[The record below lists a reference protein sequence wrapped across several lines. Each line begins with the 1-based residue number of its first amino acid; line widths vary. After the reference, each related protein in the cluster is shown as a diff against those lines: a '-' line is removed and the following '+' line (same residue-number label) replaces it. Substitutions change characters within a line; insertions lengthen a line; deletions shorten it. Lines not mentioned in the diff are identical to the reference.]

1 VTYTH
6 VRFAYY
12 DTYTAVQYQLPIMK
26 AKKLTQDARTEIR
39 LRARYFVEVAQY
51 VAGNIAK
58 NPVPVPANSRI
69 LTIFVAPEFFLRSSD
84 GQKDGP
90 GHYHALH
97 VDAARALI
105 RDALAKDGGF
115 DDWLLVPGTAV
126 FSLFAQNSYST
137 YGQPH
142 PFWLIWDD
150 AHCVAR
156 VGGVIQDWHIIK
168 QNFSEYDQLELSL
181 NAFLH
186 NATPGGL
193 VYRQIMAL
201 NGVDIGLEICLDHLM
216 GALKN
221 TVLSSNPPSNVDVQL
236 LVSCGSGVDSK
247 FVATRSHGLVLA
259 CNGDAGF
266 PAGAANRVAIWP
278 SGHPAQNDVPT
289 LTPLGA
295 TILKLPDW
303 LQIRQDPTKP
313 DKVGYYPPVGLT
325 PPPPPPGGPPLPQ
338 PPPPP
343 SGPRPPLGPL
353 PPPPQT

>member
-12 DTYTAVQYQLPIMK
+12 DTYTAVQYQPAIIK
-26 AKKLTQDARTEIR
+26 AKQLVPDARTEIR
-39 LRARYFVEVAQY
+39 LRAQYFVEVAQY

-58 NPVPVPANSRI
+58 NPVPIPANSRV
-69 LTIFVAPEFFLRSSD
+69 LTIFAAPEFFLRCSD

-90 GHYHALH
+90 GHYHPSQ
-97 VDAARALI
+97 VDYARAVI
-105 RDALAKDGGF
+105 RDALAKDARF

-126 FSLFAQNSYST
+126 FSLFTTNSHYST
-137 YGQPH
+137 YGEPN

-150 AHCVAR
+150 AHCFAR
-156 VGGVIQDWHIIK
+156 AGRATQDWHVVK
-168 QNFSEYDQLELSL
+168 QNFSAYDQLELSL

-221 TVLSSNPPSNVDVQL
+221 TVLSSNPLSNVDVQL
-236 LVSCGSGVDSK
+236 LVSCGSGVESK
-247 FVATRSHGLVLA
+247 CVATRSHGLVLA
-259 CNGDAGF
+259 CNGDDGF
-266 PAGAANRVAIWP
+266 PAGQADRVGTWP
-278 SGHPAQNDVPT
+278 SGHPAQNDVPS
-289 LTPLGA
+289 LKPVAA
-295 TILKLPDW
+295 TILKLPDR

-313 DKVGYYPPVGLT
+313 DKVGYYPPVVLT
-325 PPPPPPGGPPLPQ
+325 PPLAPPGGPPLPQ

-343 SGPRPPLGPL
+343 
-353 PPPPQT
+353 